1 MKRLLLAL
9 YAAVMLTPSEAQ
21 TVVPASEGVATQ
33 SAAPMLMFGYISYQG
48 VLTSMPEYTVAQ
60 ENIKRL
66 KAKYEEEAQRVEKD
80 FNAKYESFLEGQ
92 RDFPKS
98 ILEKRQME
106 LQELMTKN
114 IAFKEESK
122 RLLEMAERDAMSPL
136 YDTLNAVLKMIAE
149 DKKLA
154 FIINTDNNACP
165 YSNPTQGIDLNDLV
179 KATLCP

>member
-9 YAAVMLTPSEAQ
+9 FAAVMLTPSEAQ

-98 ILEKRQME
+98 ILEATDGAAGTHD
-106 LQELMTKN
+106 QEHCFQGREQT
-114 IAFKEESK
+114 
-122 RLLEMAERDAMSPL
+122 PL
-136 YDTLNAVLKMIAE
+136 GDGRARCYV
-149 DKKLA
+149 
-154 FIINTDNNACP
+154 
-165 YSNPTQGIDLNDLV
+165 PTV
-179 KATLCP
+179 